1 MNDDFKDRVLHNS
14 VALLLIIIGVG
25 TWFLGGKTQD
35 AKEICVAL
43 IGSGT
48 TYLISSTNRNNKRAD
63 TMVQTAG
70 EVNIDDRDSKKTS

>member
-1 MNDDFKDRVLHNS
+1 MSDFKDKLLHNS
-14 VALLLIIIGVG
+14 VAMLLIIIGVG
-25 TWFLGGKTQD
+25 TWFLGGKSQD

-48 TYLISSTNRNNKRAD
+48 TYLISTSHRNNKKAE

-70 EVNIDDRDSKKTS
+70 EVNIDDSSKS

>member
-48 TYLISSTNRNNKRAD
+48 TYLISSTTRNNKRAD
-63 TMVQTAG
+63 TVVGKAQA
-70 EVNIDDRDSKKTS
+70 VNIEEKND